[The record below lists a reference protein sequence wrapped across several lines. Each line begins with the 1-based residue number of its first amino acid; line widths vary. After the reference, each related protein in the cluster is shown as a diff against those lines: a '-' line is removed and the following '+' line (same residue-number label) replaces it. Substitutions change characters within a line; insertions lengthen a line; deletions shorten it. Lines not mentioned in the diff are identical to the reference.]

1 MRDTA
6 GQPAEPLSEM
16 ALPIQETPVLTGK
29 EAQTFLEEIEKPK
42 PLLGEDE
49 VRRLQENFQRFK
61 AISVNL

>member
-1 MRDTA
+1 
-6 GQPAEPLSEM
+6 M

-29 EAQTFLEEIEKPK
+29 EAKTFLEEIEKPK

-61 AISVNL
+61 AISV